1 MAKRAS
7 KSTTSN
13 SINGETTNTTPKRI
27 PLSQN
32 SLRKSRDEEEG
43 EKEARSSSSKRSK
56 SSLKK
61 KKVDPNK
68 PKKPPTAF
76 FFFCEVVHL
85 KSQEVQ
91 EPVACGSGSGVS
103 TLPEGFTLNPTGV
116 VCEAGWDG
124 RHGCSGNF
132 DGELGCGFE
141 SFAGK
146 KISGGR
152 IGDFGDGF
160 SGGGTGGV
168 NSEFGGE
175 AHAVWVD
182 FSTVQR
188 AEVEVFVGNGIG
200 GFFEKGGANS
210 SGSGGGSG
218 ALTGKVESDGETAA
232 SGGLNRDGADFV
244 KGGSITSSLQELG
257 EDFRRGYQDENP
269 EVKSMRDIGKACGEK
284 WKIMTYEE
292 KVKYYD
298 IATEKRAKFDKAM
311 AEYIR
316 RKESGEGAESENSE
330 SDFNLE

>member
-1 MAKRAS
+1 MNLHSSHTLHKQYPRKIEAKGKKMAKRAS

-13 SINGETTNTTPKRI
+13 SINGETTNTTPKRKITFRI

-76 FFFCEVVHL
+76 FFL
-85 KSQEVQ
+85 
-91 EPVACGSGSGVS
+91 
-103 TLPEGFTLNPTGV
+103 
-116 VCEAGWDG
+116 
-124 RHGCSGNF
+124 
-132 DGELGCGFE
+132 
-141 SFAGK
+141 
-146 KISGGR
+146 
-152 IGDFGDGF
+152 
-160 SGGGTGGV
+160 
-168 NSEFGGE
+168 
-175 AHAVWVD
+175 
-182 FSTVQR
+182 
-188 AEVEVFVGNGIG
+188 
-200 GFFEKGGANS
+200 
-210 SGSGGGSG
+210 
-218 ALTGKVESDGETAA
+218 
-232 SGGLNRDGADFV
+232 
-244 KGGSITSSLQELG
+244 